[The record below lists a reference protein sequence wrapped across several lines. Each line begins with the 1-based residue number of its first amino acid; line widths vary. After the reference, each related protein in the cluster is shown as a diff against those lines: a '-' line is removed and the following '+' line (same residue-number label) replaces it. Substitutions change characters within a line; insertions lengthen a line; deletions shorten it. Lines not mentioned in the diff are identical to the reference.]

1 MKKAIYKTSFGNMMV
16 VEKKGKID
24 IIDFTQ
30 EEVNTLDATTLTNDV
45 ALQLEEYFMGRRKTF
60 DFPMKLEGT
69 EFQQKVWQALR
80 EIPYGQT
87 RSYSDIAKMIGK
99 DKATRAV
106 GMANNKNKLIIV
118 IPCHRVI
125 GKNKSLTGYRGG
137 LVRKRRLLDLEELNS

>member
-1 MKKAIYKTSFGNMMV
+1 MKKAIYKTSFGNIMV
-16 VEKKGKID
+16 VEKNNKID

-45 ALQLEEYFMGRRKTF
+45 ALQLEEYFVGRRKTF
-60 DFPMKLEGT
+60 DFPMNIEGT